1 MISHTKSRLLTVTV
15 AATVGLAAVGCAS
28 TKSGP
33 PTAQSVSP
41 KPASTSTT
49 TSVASGP
56 PVASGVSNNK
66 DYTVTMMP
74 IDGTTPDGAGRWHVL
89 VGQLSGGDPAV
100 TDAFNKSSNASAHQQ
115 IDQASA
121 DANGVQGWNLEIKS
135 AITFR
140 PTAIGEV
147 LSGSSYTK
155 GAAHPTDYVGTIV
168 IDSRTAHPITLG
180 DLFTEEQVGLDRL
193 SEQTKIIW
201 PKVYGPGG
209 DGPPMLDEPGNR
221 PVPKNF
227 ANWIP
232 TAAGIELHFTDGQ
245 FGHGLPVITVPW
257 PTVSDV
263 LAPDM
268 TALAQS

>member
-1 MISHTKSRLLTVTV
+1 MSSSRRLRSDPLQSAKCSAGPLTR
-15 AATVGLAAVGCAS
+15 
-28 TKSGP
+28 KERH
-33 PTAQSVSP
+33 
-41 KPASTSTT
+41 
-49 TSVASGP
+49 
-56 PVASGVSNNK
+56 N
-66 DYTVTMMP
+66 
-74 IDGTTPDGAGRWHVL
+74 
-89 VGQLSGGDPAV
+89 
-100 TDAFNKSSNASAHQQ
+100 
-115 IDQASA
+115 
-121 DANGVQGWNLEIKS
+121 
-135 AITFR
+135 
-140 PTAIGEV
+140 
-147 LSGSSYTK
+147 
-155 GAAHPTDYVGTIV
+155 PTDYVGTIV

-193 SEQTKIIW
+193 AEQTKIIW

>member
-1 MISHTKSRLLTVTV
+1 
-15 AATVGLAAVGCAS
+15 
-28 TKSGP
+28 
-33 PTAQSVSP
+33 
-41 KPASTSTT
+41 
-49 TSVASGP
+49 
-56 PVASGVSNNK
+56 
-66 DYTVTMMP
+66 
-74 IDGTTPDGAGRWHVL
+74 
-89 VGQLSGGDPAV
+89 V
-100 TDAFNKSSNASAHQQ
+100 TDAFNKLSSASAHQQ

-121 DANGVQGWNLEIKS
+121 DANGVQGWNFELKS

-155 GAAHPTDYVGTIV
+155 GAAHPTDYVGTVV

-221 PVPKNF
+221 PVPKLRQLD
-227 ANWIP
+227 P
-232 TAAGIELHFTDGQ
+232 HRGGDRAALYGRPIRTRPAGDHRAAADG
-245 FGHGLPVITVPW
+245 P
-257 PTVSDV
+257 DV

>member
-1 MISHTKSRLLTVTV
+1 MISHMKSRLLTVTV

-33 PTAQSVSP
+33 PAAQSVSP

-49 TSVASGP
+49 TSVAAGP

-66 DYTVTMMP
+66 DYTVTMMA

-100 TDAFNKSSNASAHQQ
+100 TDAFNKSSSASAHQQ

-121 DANGVQGWNLEIKS
+121 DANGVQGWNLELKS

-147 LSGSSYTK
+147 LSGSSYTN
-155 GAAHPTDYVGTIV
+155 GAAHPTDYVSTVV
-168 IDSRTAHPITLG
+168 IDSRSAHPITLG
-180 DLFTEEQVGLDRL
+180 DLFTEEQAGLDRL

-257 PTVSDV
+257 STVADV

-268 TALAQS
+268 TALAQG